1 MKKALAV
8 LAVLPALAAWAD
20 VAPGRVFHLHYTPQD
35 RESGRYQY
43 VPVEVP
49 AGTTRLT
56 ISYAYDRANGEN
68 VVDLGLFEPGPLDL
82 GRARARGWSGGER
95 STVTVATGSATP
107 GYWPGTL
114 PPGRW
119 HVQLGLY
126 KVAPAGVDVE
136 LTVETSRDPQP
147 APPAIPPLPKGALRR
162 GPAWYKGDLH
172 THTVH
177 SDGKLTVAELAR
189 AARQAGLDFIAITDH
204 NNTAHQVDAWPED
217 TLLHIV
223 GEEVT
228 TPGGHANVWGLGPHG
243 FIDFRV
249 LPGDPRIESLVK
261 AAANQGALFSV
272 NHPFLPCSQCSWAH
286 AIPVGVAGIEIW
298 NGPDGPQEA
307 AIALWDKL
315 LRSGRRIT
323 GIGSS
328 DFHRL
333 PQPLARGSVRVWAKE
348 LSTAAI
354 LEGIREGRVIVMG
367 DATSHTPQF
376 AVRAEGTTA
385 TIGEVLL
392 LGPSG
397 AFQVEVGAPGLLGG
411 RADIYWNGEKVDAAP
426 LRGEDAVVFS
436 RTAADDGYVRAQ
448 LHAADGTTFAIT
460 NPVFIKT
467 EGPPRGGRA
476 YHAGESWS
484 KVVQ

>member
-1 MKKALAV
+1 MKPAFAV
-8 LAVLPALAAWAD
+8 LAVLPALAGAAD
-20 VAPGRVFHLHYTPQD
+20 APPGRVLHLHYTPQD
-35 RESGRYQY
+35 RETGRYQY
-43 VPVEVP
+43 VPVDVP

-56 ISYAYDRANGEN
+56 ISYTYDRANGEN

-82 GRARARGWSGGER
+82 GRARSRGWSGGER

-107 GYWPGTL
+107 GYWPGPL
-114 PPGRW
+114 PAGRW
-119 HVQLGLY
+119 NVQLGLY

-136 LTVETSRDPQP
+136 LTVETGRDPQP
-147 APPAIPPLPKGALRR
+147 TPPAIPPLQKGALRP

-189 AARQAGLDFIAITDH
+189 AARKAGLDFIAITDH

-217 TLLHIV
+217 ALLHIV

-228 TPGGHANVWGLGPHG
+228 TPGGHANVWGLGPHD

-261 AAANQGALFSV
+261 EATDRGALFSV
-272 NHPFLPCSQCSWAH
+272 NHPFLSCAQCSWTH
-286 AIPVGVAGIEIW
+286 AIPPGVAGIEIW
-298 NGPDGPQEA
+298 NSYDGPQEA

-315 LRSGRRIT
+315 LASGRRIT
-323 GIGSS
+323 GIGSG

-354 LEGIREGRVIVMG
+354 LAGIRNGRVIVMG
-367 DATSHTPQF
+367 DATSHTPRF

-385 TIGEVLL
+385 TAGDTLL
-392 LGPSG
+392 LGPAG
-397 AFQVEVGAPGLLGG
+397 AFQVEVGAPDLAGG
-411 RADIYWNGEKVDAAP
+411 RADVYWNGQKVDSAP
-426 LRGEDAVVFS
+426 LRGEDPVVFR
-436 RTAADDGYVRAQ
+436 RTAAADGYVRAQ
-448 LHAADGTTFAIT
+448 LHAADGSTFAIT
-460 NPVFIKT
+460 NPVFVT
-467 EGPPRGGRA
+467 
-476 YHAGESWS
+476 
-484 KVVQ
+484 VQGAP